1 MWISF
6 SITDPLRFVGAV
18 GGTVSV
24 VDGIV
29 IVTVLPSTAFP
40 KTSLATTWTS

>member
-1 MWISF
+1 L
-6 SITDPLRFVGAV
+6 SIAAPVRFVGAV

-29 IVTVLPSTAFP
+29 IEAVLPSTALP
-40 KTSLATTWTS
+40 KTSLAMTWNS

>member
-1 MWISF
+1 MWISL
-6 SITDPLRFVGAV
+6 SSVSPLRFVGAV

-40 KTSLATTWTS
+40 KTSLATTWNS